1 MRYWCKTLRDP
12 GKVSTPKRPR
22 GPWGTGRRGGN
33 VCNPEQSV
41 RETCVPV
48 LQRGTEGCSASP
60 SLGGL
65 WGKHPPAHGNP
76 LPWHPITYGIP
87 LPMETPYPWHSLTHG
102 TPLPMAFPYPWH
114 SPARCTPLLIPS
126 PHPWYPPPIHAPQ
139 SASSSPLTPLFL
151 KPSTSEQSLTHALLS
166 RQRSSLH
173 FAWGVCSPRG
183 SFAPE
188 LTSCRAA
195 RGTWE
200 AQQPNC
206 CTIC

>member
-33 VCNPEQSV
+33 VCNPKQSV

-87 LPMETPYPWHSLTHG
+87 LPMETPYAWHPITYG
-102 TPLPMAFPYPWH
+102 TPLPMETPYPWH
-114 SPARCTPLLIPS
+114 PLIYGIPLPMETPMHGVSLPMASPCPWKPLMHGIP
-126 PHPWYPPPIHAPQ
+126 
-139 SASSSPLTPLFL
+139 
-151 KPSTSEQSLTHALLS
+151 
-166 RQRSSLH
+166 
-173 FAWGVCSPRG
+173 
-183 SFAPE
+183 
-188 LTSCRAA
+188 
-195 RGTWE
+195 
-200 AQQPNC
+200 
-206 CTIC
+206 